1 MKHQTDRKHKHA
13 TTQWAKSPK
22 NSVKECDFV
31 NSALK
36 IQCHIG
42 DFAHWD
48 VGTSI
53 HNSVVQR
60 MSFSWASMEQNLHG
74 VILIAGVQER
84 THYIVQLVHKL
95 RKIVGIQCN

>member
-1 MKHQTDRKHKHA
+1 MQLPSAILLIRHSKYSAILSNYTPTD
-13 TTQWAKSPK
+13 
-22 NSVKECDFV
+22 CFF
-31 NSALK
+31 
-36 IQCHIG
+36 G